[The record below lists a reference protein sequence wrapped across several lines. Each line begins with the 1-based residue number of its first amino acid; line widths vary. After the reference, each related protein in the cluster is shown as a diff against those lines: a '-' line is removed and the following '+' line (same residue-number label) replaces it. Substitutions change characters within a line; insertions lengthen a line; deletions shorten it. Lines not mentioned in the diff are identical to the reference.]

1 MKITIINHSDNR
13 GGAAIV
19 SFRLMEALR
28 RAGHDAV
35 MLVAHKYTD
44 SPHVYA
50 VGPKWR
56 LDSAFV
62 AEHLQILAGNG
73 LRRRDMFK
81 VSTAAF
87 GMPLSRH
94 PLVLDADAVM
104 LNWVNQ
110 GMLSLREIARIAGAK
125 PTVWTMHDMWCM
137 TGVCHYAGVCTRFT
151 ATPGCGCCPEL
162 HSSSRRDLSRRTWSR
177 KVDAYARRRIHFV
190 AVSHWLKGLATQSSL
205 MRGQRVDVI
214 PNAFP
219 VDSFYINPRSSR
231 ASLGL
236 PEGKKIMIMS
246 AARLD
251 VPVKGLD
258 LAIDALNRL
267 DRTDAIAL
275 FVGALRDPHALDN
288 LRFPHISYGAVS
300 DPALLRELYAH
311 STVLMS
317 TARYETLPTT
327 LIEGQAAGCTP
338 VAFDSSG
345 QCDIISNA
353 DEGILVPSFDT
364 SAYAAA
370 LGRALDAPLEP
381 SALRA
386 SVERRYAADRVADA
400 YIALL
405 ASLTRLSS

>member
-1 MKITIINHSDNR
+1 MKITIVNLSL
-13 GGAAIV
+13 
-19 SFRLMEALR
+19 RLMEALR
-28 RAGHDAV
+28 AAGHDAV

-44 SPHVYA
+44 HPHVHAIEARY
-50 VGPKWR
+50 R
-56 LDSAFV
+56 LKACFA

-87 GMPLSRH
+87 GLPLSRH
-94 PLVLDADAVM
+94 PLVRGADAVM

-110 GMLSLREIARIAGAK
+110 GMLSLDEIARIAAER
-125 PTVWTMHDMWCM
+125 PTVWTMHDMWCL
-137 TGVCHYAGVCTRFT
+137 TGVCHHAVTCTRSPG
-151 ATPGCGCCPEL
+151 TPGCGGGPEL
-162 HSSSRRDLSRRTWSR
+162 SSIRSRDLSRSTWSR
-177 KVDAYARRRIHFV
+177 KVEAYRRRHIHFV
-190 AVSHWLKGLATQSSL
+190 AVSRWLRLMASESSL

-219 VDSFYINPRSSR
+219 VDSFHIEPRRSR
-231 ASLGL
+231 AELGL
-236 PEGKKIMIMS
+236 PEGKKLIIMS

-251 VPVKGLD
+251 TPVKGLD

-267 DRTDAIAL
+267 DRSNAAVL
-275 FVGALRDPHALDN
+275 LVGALRNPHALDG
-288 LRFPHISYGAVS
+288 LHFPHIAYGAVS
-300 DPALLRELYAH
+300 EPALLRELYAH

-353 DEGILVPSFDT
+353 EEGILVPSFDT
-364 SAYAAA
+364 AAFAEA
-370 LGRALDAPLEP
+370 LNRALDTPLEP
-381 SALRA
+381 HALRA
-386 SVERRYAADRVADA
+386 SVERRYSDGKVAAE

-405 ASLTRLSS
+405 NRITTCR

>member
-1 MKITIINHSDNR
+1 MKITIVNHSDNR

-19 SFRLMEALR
+19 SLRLMEALR
-28 RAGHDAV
+28 AAGHDAV

-44 SPHVYA
+44 HPHVHAIEARY
-50 VGPKWR
+50 R
-56 LDSAFV
+56 LKACFA

-87 GMPLSRH
+87 GLPLSRH
-94 PLVLDADAVM
+94 PLVRGADAVM

-110 GMLSLREIARIAGAK
+110 GMLSLDEIARIAAER
-125 PTVWTMHDMWCM
+125 PTVWTMHDMWCL
-137 TGVCHYAGVCTRFT
+137 TGVCHHAGTCTRYT
-151 ATPGCGCCPEL
+151 GTPGCGCCPEL
-162 HSSSRRDLSRRTWSR
+162 SSIRSRALSRSPRSR
-177 KVDAYARRRIHFV
+177 QVEAYRRRPLHVV
-190 AVSHWLKGLATQSSL
+190 AVSRWRRLMASESSL

-219 VDSFYINPRSSR
+219 VDSFHIEPRRSR
-231 ASLGL
+231 AELGL
-236 PEGKKIMIMS
+236 PEGKKLIIMS

-251 VPVKGLD
+251 TPVKGLD

-267 DRTDAIAL
+267 DRSNAAVL
-275 FVGALRDPHALDN
+275 LVGALRNPHALDG
-288 LRFPHISYGAVS
+288 LHFPHIAYGAVS
-300 DPALLRELYAH
+300 EPALLRELYAH

-353 DEGILVPSFDT
+353 EEGILVPSFDT
-364 SAYAAA
+364 AAFAEA
-370 LGRALDAPLEP
+370 LNRALDTPLEP
-381 SALRA
+381 HALRA
-386 SVERRYAADRVADA
+386 SVERRYSDGKVAAE

-405 ASLTRLSS
+405 NRITTCR

>member
-19 SFRLMEALR
+19 SLRLMEALR

-44 SPHVYA
+44 NPHVHA

-56 LDSAFV
+56 LNAAFV

-73 LRRRDMFK
+73 FRRSDMFK
-81 VSTAAF
+81 VSTGAF
-87 GMPLSRH
+87 GLPLSRH
-94 PLVLDADAVM
+94 PLVRGADAVM

-110 GMLSLREIARIAGAK
+110 GMLSLREIARIAAMK

-137 TGVCHYAGVCTRFT
+137 TGVCHYAGECTRYT
-151 ATPGCGCCPEL
+151 ATPGCGKCPEL
-162 HSSSRRDLSRRTWSR
+162 HSSRTRDLSRTAWSR

-190 AVSHWLKGLATQSSL
+190 AVSRWLAGLAKDSPL
-205 MRGQRVDVI
+205 MRGQRVSVI

-219 VDSFYINPRSSR
+219 VGSFHIEPRRSR
-231 ASLGL
+231 AELGL
-236 PEGKKIMIMS
+236 PEGKKIAIMS

-258 LAIDALNRL
+258 LVIDALNRL
-267 DRTDAIAL
+267 DRDDTVAL
-275 FVGALRDPHALDN
+275 LVGALRDPHALDG
-288 LRFPHISYGAVS
+288 LRFPHIAYGAVT

-345 QCDIISNA
+345 QCDIISNPG
-353 DEGILVPSFDT
+353 EGILVPSFDT
-364 SAYAAA
+364 AAYADA
-370 LGRALDAPLEP
+370 LNRALDAPLDP
-381 SALRA
+381 SSLRA
-386 SVERRYAADRVADA
+386 SVERRYAADKVAAD

-405 ASLTRLSS
+405 TSLSSK

>member
-1 MKITIINHSDNR
+1 MKITIVNHSDNR

-19 SFRLMEALR
+19 SLRLMEALR
-28 RAGHDAV
+28 AAGHDAV

-44 SPHVYA
+44 HPHVHAIEARY
-50 VGPKWR
+50 R
-56 LDSAFV
+56 LKACFA

-87 GMPLSRH
+87 GLPLSRH
-94 PLVLDADAVM
+94 PLVRGADAVM

-110 GMLSLREIARIAGAK
+110 GMLSLDEIARIAAER
-125 PTVWTMHDMWCM
+125 PTVWTMHDMWCL
-137 TGVCHYAGVCTRFT
+137 TGVCHHAGTCTRYT
-151 ATPGCGCCPEL
+151 GTPGCVCCPEL
-162 HSSSRRDLSRRTWSR
+162 SSIRSRDLSRSTWSR
-177 KVDAYARRRIHFV
+177 KVEAYRRRHIHFV
-190 AVSHWLKGLATQSSL
+190 AVSRWLRLMASESSL

-219 VDSFYINPRSSR
+219 VDSFHIEPRRSR
-231 ASLGL
+231 AELGL
-236 PEGKKIMIMS
+236 PEGKKLIIMS

-251 VPVKGLD
+251 TPVKGLD

-267 DRTDAIAL
+267 DRSNAAVL
-275 FVGALRDPHALDN
+275 LVGALRNPHALDG
-288 LRFPHISYGAVS
+288 LHFPHIAYGAVS
-300 DPALLRELYAH
+300 EPALLRELYAH

-353 DEGILVPSFDT
+353 EEGILVPSFDT
-364 SAYAAA
+364 AAFAEA
-370 LGRALDAPLEP
+370 LNRALDTPLEP
-381 SALRA
+381 HALRA
-386 SVERRYAADRVADA
+386 SVERRYSDGKVAAE

-405 ASLTRLSS
+405 NRITTCR

>member
-1 MKITIINHSDNR
+1 MKITIVNHSDNR

-19 SFRLMEALR
+19 SLRLMEALR
-28 RAGHDAV
+28 AAGHDAV

-44 SPHVYA
+44 HPHVHAIEARY
-50 VGPKWR
+50 R
-56 LDSAFV
+56 LKACFA

-87 GMPLSRH
+87 GLPLSRH
-94 PLVLDADAVM
+94 PLVRGADAVM

-110 GMLSLREIARIAGAK
+110 GMLSLDEIARIAAER
-125 PTVWTMHDMWCM
+125 PTVWTMHDMWCL
-137 TGVCHYAGVCTRFT
+137 TGVCHHAGTCTRYPGP
-151 ATPGCGCCPEL
+151 PGCGCGPEL
-162 HSSSRRDLSRRTWSR
+162 PRIRRRDLSRSTWSR
-177 KVDAYARRRIHFV
+177 KVEAYRRRHIHFV
-190 AVSHWLKGLATQSSL
+190 AVSRWLRLMASESSL

-219 VDSFYINPRSSR
+219 VDSFHIEPRRSR
-231 ASLGL
+231 AELGL
-236 PEGKKIMIMS
+236 PEGKKLIIMS

-251 VPVKGLD
+251 TPVKGLD

-267 DRTDAIAL
+267 DRSNAAVL
-275 FVGALRDPHALDN
+275 LVGALRNPHALDG
-288 LRFPHISYGAVS
+288 LHFPHIAYGAVS
-300 DPALLRELYAH
+300 EPALLRELYAH

-353 DEGILVPSFDT
+353 EEGILVPSFDT
-364 SAYAAA
+364 AAFAEA
-370 LGRALDAPLEP
+370 LNRALDTPLEP
-381 SALRA
+381 HALRA
-386 SVERRYAADRVADA
+386 SVERRYSDGKVAAE

-405 ASLTRLSS
+405 NRITTCR

>member
-1 MKITIINHSDNR
+1 MKITIVNHSDNR

-19 SFRLMEALR
+19 SLRLMEALR
-28 RAGHDAV
+28 AAGHDAV

-44 SPHVYA
+44 HPHVHAIEARY
-50 VGPKWR
+50 R
-56 LDSAFV
+56 LKACFA

-87 GMPLSRH
+87 GLPLSRH
-94 PLVLDADAVM
+94 PLVRGADAVM

-110 GMLSLREIARIAGAK
+110 GMLSLDEIARIAAER
-125 PTVWTMHDMWCM
+125 PTVWTMHDMWCL
-137 TGVCHYAGVCTRFT
+137 TGVCHHAGTCTRYT
-151 ATPGCGCCPEL
+151 GTPGCGWCPGRW
-162 HSSSRRDLSRRTWSR
+162 SIRSRDLSRSTWSR
-177 KVDAYARRRIHFV
+177 KVEAYRRRHIHFV
-190 AVSHWLKGLATQSSL
+190 AVSRWLRLMASESSL

-219 VDSFYINPRSSR
+219 VDSFHIEPRRSR
-231 ASLGL
+231 AELGL
-236 PEGKKIMIMS
+236 PEGKKLIIMS

-251 VPVKGLD
+251 TPVKGLD

-267 DRTDAIAL
+267 DRSNAAVL
-275 FVGALRDPHALDN
+275 LVGALRNPHALDG
-288 LRFPHISYGAVS
+288 LHFPHIAYGAVS
-300 DPALLRELYAH
+300 EPALLRELYAH

-353 DEGILVPSFDT
+353 EEGILVPSFDT
-364 SAYAAA
+364 AAFAEA
-370 LGRALDAPLEP
+370 LNRALDTPLEP
-381 SALRA
+381 HALRA
-386 SVERRYAADRVADA
+386 SVERRYSDGKVAAE

-405 ASLTRLSS
+405 NRITTCR

>member
-1 MKITIINHSDNR
+1 MKITIVNHSDNR

-19 SFRLMEALR
+19 SLRLMEALR
-28 RAGHDAV
+28 AAGHDAV

-44 SPHVYA
+44 HPHVHAIEARY
-50 VGPKWR
+50 R
-56 LDSAFV
+56 LKACFA

-87 GMPLSRH
+87 GLPLSRH
-94 PLVLDADAVM
+94 PLVRGADAVM

-110 GMLSLREIARIAGAK
+110 GMLSLDEIARIAAER
-125 PTVWTMHDMWCM
+125 PTVWTMHDMWCL
-137 TGVCHYAGVCTRFT
+137 TGVCHHAGTCTRYT
-151 ATPGCGCCPEL
+151 GTPGCGWGPEL
-162 HSSSRRDLSRRTWSR
+162 STTRSRDLSRSTWSR
-177 KVDAYARRRIHFV
+177 KVEAYRRRHIHFV
-190 AVSHWLKGLATQSSL
+190 AVSRWLRLMASESSL

-219 VDSFYINPRSSR
+219 VDSFHIEPRRSR
-231 ASLGL
+231 AELGL
-236 PEGKKIMIMS
+236 PEGKKLIIMS

-251 VPVKGLD
+251 TPVKGLD

-267 DRTDAIAL
+267 DRSNAAVL
-275 FVGALRDPHALDN
+275 LVGALRNPHALDG
-288 LRFPHISYGAVS
+288 LHFPHIAYGAVS
-300 DPALLRELYAH
+300 EPALLRELYAH

-353 DEGILVPSFDT
+353 EEGILVPSFDT
-364 SAYAAA
+364 AAFAEA
-370 LGRALDAPLEP
+370 LNRALDTPLEP
-381 SALRA
+381 HALRA
-386 SVERRYAADRVADA
+386 SVERRYSDGKVAAE

-405 ASLTRLSS
+405 NRITTCR

>member
-1 MKITIINHSDNR
+1 MKITIVNHSDNR

-19 SFRLMEALR
+19 SLRLMEALR
-28 RAGHDAV
+28 AAGHDAV

-44 SPHVYA
+44 NPHVHAIEARY
-50 VGPKWR
+50 R
-56 LDSAFV
+56 LKACFA

-87 GMPLSRH
+87 GLPLSRH
-94 PLVLDADAVM
+94 PHVRGADAVM

-110 GMLSLREIARIAGAK
+110 GMLSLDEIARIAAER
-125 PTVWTMHDMWCM
+125 PTMWTMHDMWCL
-137 TGVCHYAGVCTRFT
+137 TGVCHYAGTCTRYT
-151 ATPGCGCCPEL
+151 DTPGCGCCPEL
-162 HSSSRRDLSRRTWSR
+162 NSRRSRDLSRSTWSR
-177 KVDAYARRRIHFV
+177 KVEAYRRRRIHFV
-190 AVSHWLKGLATQSSL
+190 AVSGWLKRMASESSL

-219 VDSFYINPRSSR
+219 VDSFHIEPRRSR
-231 ASLGL
+231 AELGL
-236 PEGKKIMIMS
+236 PEGKKLIIMS

-251 VPVKGLD
+251 TPVKGLD

-267 DRTDAIAL
+267 DRNDAAVL
-275 FVGALRDPHALDN
+275 LVGALRNPHALDG
-288 LRFPHISYGAVS
+288 LRFPHIAYGAVS
-300 DPALLRELYAH
+300 EPALLRELYAH

-353 DEGILVPSFDT
+353 EEGILVPSFDT
-364 SAYAAA
+364 AAFAEA
-370 LGRALDAPLEP
+370 LDRALDAPLEP
-381 SALRA
+381 HALRA
-386 SVERRYAADRVADA
+386 SVERRYSAGKVAAE

-405 ASLTRLSS
+405 NRITTCR

>member
-1 MKITIINHSDNR
+1 MKITIVNHSDNR

-19 SFRLMEALR
+19 SLRLMEALR
-28 RAGHDAV
+28 AAGHDAV

-44 SPHVYA
+44 HPHVHAIEARY
-50 VGPKWR
+50 R
-56 LDSAFV
+56 LKACFA

-87 GMPLSRH
+87 GLPLSRH
-94 PLVLDADAVM
+94 PLVRGADAVM

-110 GMLSLREIARIAGAK
+110 GMLSLDEIARIAAER
-125 PTVWTMHDMWCM
+125 PTVWTMHDMWCL
-137 TGVCHYAGVCTRFT
+137 TGVCHHAGTCTGYT
-151 ATPGCGCCPEL
+151 VSHVCGCCPEL
-162 HSSSRRDLSRRTWSR
+162 SSIRSRDLSRSTWSR
-177 KVDAYARRRIHFV
+177 KVEAYRRRHIHFV
-190 AVSHWLKGLATQSSL
+190 AVSRWLRLMASESSL

-219 VDSFYINPRSSR
+219 VDSFHIEPRRSR
-231 ASLGL
+231 AELGL
-236 PEGKKIMIMS
+236 PEGKKLIIMS

-251 VPVKGLD
+251 TPVKGLD

-267 DRTDAIAL
+267 DRSNAAVL
-275 FVGALRDPHALDN
+275 LVGALRNPHALDG
-288 LRFPHISYGAVS
+288 LHFPHIAYGAVS
-300 DPALLRELYAH
+300 EPALLRELYAH

-353 DEGILVPSFDT
+353 EEGILVPSFDT
-364 SAYAAA
+364 AAFAEA
-370 LGRALDAPLEP
+370 LNRALDTPLEP
-381 SALRA
+381 HALRA
-386 SVERRYAADRVADA
+386 SVERRYSDGKVAAE

-405 ASLTRLSS
+405 NRITTCR

>member
-1 MKITIINHSDNR
+1 MKITIVNHSDNR

-19 SFRLMEALR
+19 SLRLMEALR
-28 RAGHDAV
+28 AAGHDAV

-44 SPHVYA
+44 HPHVHAIEARY
-50 VGPKWR
+50 R
-56 LDSAFV
+56 LKACFA

-87 GMPLSRH
+87 GLPLSRH
-94 PLVLDADAVM
+94 PLVRGADAVM

-110 GMLSLREIARIAGAK
+110 GMLSLDEIARIAAER
-125 PTVWTMHDMWCM
+125 PTVWTMHDMWCL
-137 TGVCHYAGVCTRFT
+137 TGVCHPAGTGTRYT
-151 ATPGCGCCPEL
+151 GPPGCGCGPEL
-162 HSSSRRDLSRRTWSR
+162 SSIRSRDLSRSTWSR
-177 KVDAYARRRIHFV
+177 KVEAYRRRHIHFV
-190 AVSHWLKGLATQSSL
+190 AVSRWLRLMASESSL

-219 VDSFYINPRSSR
+219 VDSFHIEPRRSR
-231 ASLGL
+231 AELGL
-236 PEGKKIMIMS
+236 PEGKKLIIMS

-251 VPVKGLD
+251 TPVKGLD

-267 DRTDAIAL
+267 DRSNAAVL
-275 FVGALRDPHALDN
+275 LVGALRNPHALDG
-288 LRFPHISYGAVS
+288 LHFPHIAYGAVS
-300 DPALLRELYAH
+300 EPALLRELYAH

-353 DEGILVPSFDT
+353 EEGILVPSFDT
-364 SAYAAA
+364 AAFAEA
-370 LGRALDAPLEP
+370 LNRALDTPLEP
-381 SALRA
+381 HALRA
-386 SVERRYAADRVADA
+386 SVERRYSDGKVAAE

-405 ASLTRLSS
+405 NRITTCR

>member
-1 MKITIINHSDNR
+1 MKITIVNHSDNR

-19 SFRLMEALR
+19 SLRLMEALR
-28 RAGHDAV
+28 DAGHDAV

-44 SPHVYA
+44 HPHVHAIEARY
-50 VGPKWR
+50 R
-56 LDSAFV
+56 LKACFA

-87 GMPLSRH
+87 GLPLSRH
-94 PLVLDADAVM
+94 HLVRGADAVM

-110 GMLSLREIARIAGAK
+110 GMLSLDEIARIAAER
-125 PTVWTMHDMWCM
+125 PTVWTMHDMWCL
-137 TGVCHYAGVCTRFT
+137 TGVCH
-151 ATPGCGCCPEL
+151 PEL
-162 HSSSRRDLSRRTWSR
+162 SSIRSRDLSRSTWSR
-177 KVDAYARRRIHFV
+177 KVEAYRRRHIHFV
-190 AVSHWLKGLATQSSL
+190 AVSRWLRLMASESSL

-219 VDSFYINPRSSR
+219 VDSFHIEPRRSR
-231 ASLGL
+231 AELGL
-236 PEGKKIMIMS
+236 PEGKKLIIMS

-251 VPVKGLD
+251 TPVKGLD

-267 DRTDAIAL
+267 DRSDSAVL
-275 FVGALRDPHALDN
+275 LVGALRNPHALDG
-288 LRFPHISYGAVS
+288 LHFPHIAYGAVS
-300 DPALLRELYAH
+300 EPALLRELYAH

-353 DEGILVPSFDT
+353 KEGILVPSFDT
-364 SAYAAA
+364 AAFAEA
-370 LGRALDAPLEP
+370 LNRALDTPLEP
-381 SALRA
+381 HALRA
-386 SVERRYAADRVADA
+386 SVERRYSDGKVAAE

-405 ASLTRLSS
+405 NRITTCR